1 VQLANAEAT
10 LPRGVELV
18 VDDRYRDVNVS
29 GRTRADQ
36 RPGLAALFADLKTGV
51 VTDVV
56 VGYLSR
62 FGRNTAELM
71 TNVRRLDEL
80 GATLY
85 VGGDSPMIVTPGTRG
100 TAKMLLT
107 ILSAVDEMQADALE
121 DGLKSANAT
130 AIADGVSITIPYGY
144 RRSNGAGS
152 PLEYDDD
159 QRHGPAPADVVRRI
173 YGWRELGLS
182 CGAIAQR
189 LNDEHVLTPTALRYE
204 RREREKPGA
213 PLWKPNTVA
222 NLVAVHTYRGV
233 IPRATQW
240 SDTGKRKPIAWDL
253 LPGRHEA
260 LVSERTWKAAQ
271 ANGAPVVRNGGNGDA
286 VLLGLVRCSSCSR
299 TLKPSRHKSR
309 ISKRPGSTAG
319 FRYMLTYDCP
329 HKDCPHR
336 ARITRSLVDK
346 LVLERLLEGHTVE
359 REQRGDD
366 ELARE
371 LKGAEAELVAMSE
384 DYDTFLSRAGV
395 IPAERFARANA
406 EYLQRLATAE
416 GRVAVLKG
424 RVTPDELDALRNFDA
439 IELDGQRAVFARLL
453 DAVVVLP
460 APGAGRSGVVA
471 ERVVLVPKGTAPFEL
486 SGTGRVVAARPWPL

>member
-1 VQLANAEAT
+1 
-10 LPRGVELV
+10 
-18 VDDRYRDVNVS
+18 
-29 GRTRADQ
+29 
-36 RPGLAALFADLKTGV
+36 
-51 VTDVV
+51 V

-71 TNVRRLDEL
+71 LNVQRLDEL

-85 VGGDSPMIVTPGTRG
+85 VGGDSPMIVTPGIRG
-100 TAKMLLT
+100 TSKMLLT
-107 ILSAVDEMQADALE
+107 VLERRRRDAGRRARGRAQVRERDRDRRRRVDPRCPTATGA
-121 DGLKSANAT
+121 AT
-130 AIADGVSITIPYGY
+130 ALAARSSTTTISVTGPRP
-144 RRSNGAGS
+144 RRGAAHLRHARDAWAQLQGS
-152 PLEYDDD
+152 HE
-159 QRHGPAPADVVRRI
+159 
-173 YGWRELGLS
+173 
-182 CGAIAQR
+182 R

-286 VLLGLVRCSSCSR
+286 VLLGARALLVVLAHAETVASQVAHLQASR
-299 TLKPSRHKSR
+299 QHCGLPLHAHVRLPAQGLPAPRADHALACR
-309 ISKRPGSTAG
+309 QA
-319 FRYMLTYDCP
+319 
-329 HKDCPHR
+329 R
-336 ARITRSLVDK
+336 ARAAA
-346 LVLERLLEGHTVE
+346 
-359 REQRGDD
+359 RGAHRR
-366 ELARE
+366 ARAAWRRRARPRAQ
-371 LKGAEAELVAMSE
+371 GAEAELVAMSE